1 MTRVTTAC
9 HHMLAAVQTQG
20 GPHPGAAARVLGLV
34 EWTLEARAHC
44 LPHLAPQGQLPAPH
58 KTERLEAGSLAQPAL
73 IDFALDDVLLRLL
86 CAQAQEY
93 NSCSVCSVKIMAYYP
108 LD

>member
-1 MTRVTTAC
+1 MSSG
-9 HHMLAAVQTQG
+9 LLG
-20 GPHPGAAARVLGLV
+20 GPVKPEPIACLISHHRVS
-34 EWTLEARAHC
+34 C
-44 LPHLAPQGQLPAPH
+44 PPPH
-58 KTERLEAGSLAQPAL
+58 KIERLEAGSLAQPAL